1 MISPELLRRYPI
13 FAGLTMDQMV
23 ALAKTAGEKRI
34 ETGQYFFREEEDLQ
48 ALYLLL
54 EGAVAIVIE
63 IPDRKKEIVVSTVGP
78 GEIFGWS
85 SLVPPEKSSATA
97 KATTPCRV
105 ITFDS
110 RQMRQVFEEDPRCG
124 YSMMQHIAGVVRD
137 RLNDSHIQSLAYL
150 DERTG
155 TA

>member
-1 MISPELLRRYPI
+1 MISPELLRRYPT
-13 FAGLTMDQMV
+13 FAGLTMDQMM

-34 ETGQYFFREEEDLQ
+34 ETGQYFFREEEEIQ
-48 ALYLLL
+48 ALYLVL

-63 IPDRKKEIVVSTVGP
+63 IPEKKKEIVVSTVGP

-85 SLVPPEKSSATA
+85 SLLDPVKSSATA

-105 ITFDS
+105 VTFDS
-110 RQMRQVFEEDPRCG
+110 RQMKQIFEQDPRCG
-124 YSMMQHIAGVVRD
+124 YIMMQRIAGVVRD
-137 RLNDSHIQSLAYL
+137 RLNDSHIQSLAFL